1 MRQSLALNLS
11 VFAGIVRHTGKVDAQ
26 RVAGH
31 IKFIINRELDMQRLT
46 GKVVLVTGAGSGIGR
61 ASAQR
66 AAAEGAAVCCLDID
80 GTAAENA
87 AQAINRSGGQAISG
101 ACDVGDEAAVQA
113 CVADCVA
120 QLGHLDA
127 LVNMAGVLRFDDTE
141 QLSRDSWQRVIDV
154 NLTGTMLLN
163 REVLPHLVKSGG
175 SIVNAASTASLA
187 GLPCGVAYS
196 ASKGGVLAMTRSI
209 AVEYAKRGVRANCV
223 CPGDIKTD
231 MTKGIEF
238 PDSMDFTL
246 MSRISSLSGPK
257 DAEVVA
263 GVIAMLIS
271 ADGAHITGEDIRVD
285 GGTLS

>member
-31 IKFIINRELDMQRLT
+31 IKFIINRELGMQRLT

-66 AAAEGAAVCCLDID
+66 VAAEGAAVCCLDID

-187 GLPCGVAYS
+187 GLPS
-196 ASKGGVLAMTRSI
+196 IWVLVSESDFLGLPHTILQNATFEINSGSRDHCRQLFIVINMNLGIGFAQNGFR
-209 AVEYAKRGVRANCV
+209 YAWKRVQLH
-223 CPGDIKTD
+223 
-231 MTKGIEF
+231 F
-238 PDSMDFTL
+238 
-246 MSRISSLSGPK
+246 
-257 DAEVVA
+257 
-263 GVIAMLIS
+263 
-271 ADGAHITGEDIRVD
+271 
-285 GGTLS
+285 